1 MSTITTLYDDIRA
14 IIINTRNTIYKAVNT
29 GILEANWKIGRRI
42 VEEEQAGASR
52 AEYGQ
57 RVINDLAEK
66 LSVEFG
72 RGFDA
77 RELRR
82 YRQFYLL
89 FPKWDALRPEL
100 TWTHYRT
107 LIRVENE
114 RARLYYMNEAALQN
128 WSTRALDSQIER
140 LTYERILSSQNQLI
154 VKEAEDAA
162 SRQAQLTPADII
174 KDPYVLDFLGLP
186 SGVNFYEKDLEKA
199 LIDNLQQFLLELG
212 RGFSFVSRQYR
223 FNTDN
228 ENYYV
233 DLVFYNFSG
242 DANSKDSRVVGAYS
256 DFDGKLVGHV
266 AFLSNNTAIAVSE
279 DSLRYYT
286 VGATPSAGEKI
297 ALDSKIQNV
306 FYTSG
311 NVGIVSETGNED
323 DPYNIKIFNSNGGKL
338 SDVNYDTTYTTY
350 NFDGNTVLMYGG
362 SNFAIMNLSGKF
374 VTKQTIDGTVTAFIS
389 TGKRGKYY
397 LVDDRFISRVR
408 LT

>member
-114 RARLYYMNEAALQN
+114 RARLYHMNEAALQN

-223 FNTDN
+223 FKTDN

-233 DLVFYNFSG
+233 DLVFYNFILKCFVLI
-242 DANSKDSRVVGAYS
+242 DLKV
-256 DFDGKLVGHV
+256 GKLTYQDIGQM
-266 AFLSNNTAIAVSE
+266 
-279 DSLRYYT
+279 D
-286 VGATPSAGEKI
+286 
-297 ALDSKIQNV
+297 
-306 FYTSG
+306 FYTRYFEE
-311 NVGIVSETGNED
+311 NIRTETDNPTIGIVLCTERDNTIVKYSVMNDSNQLFASKYKLYLPTEEELINELET
-323 DPYNIKIFNSNGGKL
+323 SR
-338 SDVNYDTTYTTY
+338 
-350 NFDGNTVLMYGG
+350 
-362 SNFAIMNLSGKF
+362 
-374 VTKQTIDGTVTAFIS
+374 KQIENNV
-389 TGKRGKYY
+389 K
-397 LVDDRFISRVR
+397 
-408 LT
+408 

>member
-1 MSTITTLYDDIRA
+1 MSAITTLYDDIRA

-223 FNTDN
+223 FKTDN

-233 DLVFYNFSG
+233 DLVFYNFILKCFVLI
-242 DANSKDSRVVGAYS
+242 DLKV
-256 DFDGKLVGHV
+256 GKLTYQDIGQM
-266 AFLSNNTAIAVSE
+266 
-279 DSLRYYT
+279 D
-286 VGATPSAGEKI
+286 
-297 ALDSKIQNV
+297 
-306 FYTSG
+306 FYTRYFEE
-311 NVGIVSETGNED
+311 NIRTETDNPTIGIVLCTERDNTIVKYSVMNDSNQLFASKYKLYLPTEEEFINELET
-323 DPYNIKIFNSNGGKL
+323 SR
-338 SDVNYDTTYTTY
+338 
-350 NFDGNTVLMYGG
+350 
-362 SNFAIMNLSGKF
+362 
-374 VTKQTIDGTVTAFIS
+374 KQIENNV
-389 TGKRGKYY
+389 K
-397 LVDDRFISRVR
+397 
-408 LT
+408 

>member
-1 MSTITTLYDDIRA
+1 MSAITTLYDDIRA

-140 LTYERILSSQNQLI
+140 LTYERILPSQNQLI

-223 FNTDN
+223 FKTDN

-233 DLVFYNFSG
+233 DLVFYNFILKCFVLI
-242 DANSKDSRVVGAYS
+242 DLKV
-256 DFDGKLVGHV
+256 GKLTYQDIGQM
-266 AFLSNNTAIAVSE
+266 
-279 DSLRYYT
+279 D
-286 VGATPSAGEKI
+286 
-297 ALDSKIQNV
+297 
-306 FYTSG
+306 FYTRYFEE
-311 NVGIVSETGNED
+311 NIRTETDNPTIGIVLCTERDNTIVKYSVMNDSNQLFASKYKLYLPTEEELINELET
-323 DPYNIKIFNSNGGKL
+323 SR
-338 SDVNYDTTYTTY
+338 
-350 NFDGNTVLMYGG
+350 
-362 SNFAIMNLSGKF
+362 
-374 VTKQTIDGTVTAFIS
+374 KQIENNV
-389 TGKRGKYY
+389 K
-397 LVDDRFISRVR
+397 
-408 LT
+408 

>member
-140 LTYERILSSQNQLI
+140 LTYERILSSQI

-223 FNTDN
+223 FKTDN

-233 DLVFYNFSG
+233 DLVFYNFILKCFVLI
-242 DANSKDSRVVGAYS
+242 DLKV
-256 DFDGKLVGHV
+256 GKLTYQDIGQM
-266 AFLSNNTAIAVSE
+266 
-279 DSLRYYT
+279 D
-286 VGATPSAGEKI
+286 
-297 ALDSKIQNV
+297 
-306 FYTSG
+306 FYTRYFEE
-311 NVGIVSETGNED
+311 NIRTETDNPTIGIVLCTERDNTIVKYSVMNDSNQLFASKYKLYLPTEEELINELET
-323 DPYNIKIFNSNGGKL
+323 SR
-338 SDVNYDTTYTTY
+338 
-350 NFDGNTVLMYGG
+350 
-362 SNFAIMNLSGKF
+362 
-374 VTKQTIDGTVTAFIS
+374 KQIENNV
-389 TGKRGKYY
+389 K
-397 LVDDRFISRVR
+397 
-408 LT
+408 

>member
-1 MSTITTLYDDIRA
+1 MSAITTLYDDIRA

-223 FNTDN
+223 FKTDN

-233 DLVFYNFSG
+233 DLVFYKFILKCFVLI
-242 DANSKDSRVVGAYS
+242 DLKV
-256 DFDGKLVGHV
+256 GKLTDQDTGQM
-266 AFLSNNTAIAVSE
+266 
-279 DSLRYYT
+279 D
-286 VGATPSAGEKI
+286 
-297 ALDSKIQNV
+297 
-306 FYTSG
+306 FYTRYFEE
-311 NVGIVSETGNED
+311 NIRTETDNPTIGIVLCTERDNTIVKYSVMNDSNQLFASKYKLYLPTEEELINELET
-323 DPYNIKIFNSNGGKL
+323 SR
-338 SDVNYDTTYTTY
+338 
-350 NFDGNTVLMYGG
+350 
-362 SNFAIMNLSGKF
+362 
-374 VTKQTIDGTVTAFIS
+374 KQIENNV
-389 TGKRGKYY
+389 K
-397 LVDDRFISRVR
+397 
-408 LT
+408 

>member
-1 MSTITTLYDDIRA
+1 MSAITTLYDDIRA

-140 LTYERILSSQNQLI
+140 LTYERSLSSQNQLI

-223 FNTDN
+223 FKTDN

-233 DLVFYNFSG
+233 DLVFYNFILKCFVLI
-242 DANSKDSRVVGAYS
+242 DLKV
-256 DFDGKLVGHV
+256 GKLTYQDIGQM
-266 AFLSNNTAIAVSE
+266 
-279 DSLRYYT
+279 D
-286 VGATPSAGEKI
+286 
-297 ALDSKIQNV
+297 
-306 FYTSG
+306 FYTRYFEE
-311 NVGIVSETGNED
+311 NIRTETDNPTIGIVLCTERDNTIVKYSVMNDSNQLFASKYKLYLPTEEELINELET
-323 DPYNIKIFNSNGGKL
+323 SR
-338 SDVNYDTTYTTY
+338 
-350 NFDGNTVLMYGG
+350 
-362 SNFAIMNLSGKF
+362 
-374 VTKQTIDGTVTAFIS
+374 KQIENNV
-389 TGKRGKYY
+389 K
-397 LVDDRFISRVR
+397 
-408 LT
+408 

>member
-66 LSVEFG
+66 LSEEFG

-223 FNTDN
+223 FKTDN

-233 DLVFYNFSG
+233 DLVFYNFILKCFVLI
-242 DANSKDSRVVGAYS
+242 DLKV
-256 DFDGKLVGHV
+256 GKLTYQDIGQM
-266 AFLSNNTAIAVSE
+266 
-279 DSLRYYT
+279 D
-286 VGATPSAGEKI
+286 
-297 ALDSKIQNV
+297 
-306 FYTSG
+306 FYTRYFEE
-311 NVGIVSETGNED
+311 NIRTETDNPTIGIVLCTERDNTIVKYSVMNDSNQLFASKYKLYLPTEEELINELET
-323 DPYNIKIFNSNGGKL
+323 SR
-338 SDVNYDTTYTTY
+338 
-350 NFDGNTVLMYGG
+350 
-362 SNFAIMNLSGKF
+362 
-374 VTKQTIDGTVTAFIS
+374 KQIENNV
-389 TGKRGKYY
+389 K
-397 LVDDRFISRVR
+397 
-408 LT
+408 

>member
-1 MSTITTLYDDIRA
+1 MSAITTLYDDIRA

-42 VEEEQAGASR
+42 VEEKQAGASR

-223 FNTDN
+223 FKTDN

-233 DLVFYNFSG
+233 DLVFYNFILKCFVLI
-242 DANSKDSRVVGAYS
+242 DLKV
-256 DFDGKLVGHV
+256 GKLTYQDIGQM
-266 AFLSNNTAIAVSE
+266 
-279 DSLRYYT
+279 D
-286 VGATPSAGEKI
+286 
-297 ALDSKIQNV
+297 
-306 FYTSG
+306 FYTRYFEE
-311 NVGIVSETGNED
+311 NIRTETDNPTIGIVLCTERDNTIVKYSVMNDSNQLFASKYKLYLPTEEELINELET
-323 DPYNIKIFNSNGGKL
+323 SR
-338 SDVNYDTTYTTY
+338 
-350 NFDGNTVLMYGG
+350 
-362 SNFAIMNLSGKF
+362 
-374 VTKQTIDGTVTAFIS
+374 KQIENNV
-389 TGKRGKYY
+389 K
-397 LVDDRFISRVR
+397 
-408 LT
+408 

>member
-42 VEEEQAGASR
+42 VVEEQAGASR

-223 FNTDN
+223 FKTDN

-233 DLVFYNFSG
+233 DLVFYNFILKCFVLI
-242 DANSKDSRVVGAYS
+242 DLKV
-256 DFDGKLVGHV
+256 GKLTYQDIGQM
-266 AFLSNNTAIAVSE
+266 
-279 DSLRYYT
+279 D
-286 VGATPSAGEKI
+286 
-297 ALDSKIQNV
+297 
-306 FYTSG
+306 FYTRYFEE
-311 NVGIVSETGNED
+311 NIRTETDNPTIGIVLCTERDNTIVKYSVMNDSNQLFASKYKLYLPTEEELINELET
-323 DPYNIKIFNSNGGKL
+323 SR
-338 SDVNYDTTYTTY
+338 
-350 NFDGNTVLMYGG
+350 
-362 SNFAIMNLSGKF
+362 
-374 VTKQTIDGTVTAFIS
+374 KQIENNV
-389 TGKRGKYY
+389 K
-397 LVDDRFISRVR
+397 
-408 LT
+408 

>member
-1 MSTITTLYDDIRA
+1 MSAITTLYDDIRA

-154 VKEAEDAA
+154 VKESEDAA

-223 FNTDN
+223 FKTDN

-233 DLVFYNFSG
+233 DLVFYNFILKCFVLI
-242 DANSKDSRVVGAYS
+242 DLKV
-256 DFDGKLVGHV
+256 GKLTYQDIGQM
-266 AFLSNNTAIAVSE
+266 
-279 DSLRYYT
+279 D
-286 VGATPSAGEKI
+286 
-297 ALDSKIQNV
+297 
-306 FYTSG
+306 FYTRYFEE
-311 NVGIVSETGNED
+311 NIRTETDNPTIGIVLCTERDNTIVKYSVMNDSNQLFASKYKLYLPTEEELINELET
-323 DPYNIKIFNSNGGKL
+323 SR
-338 SDVNYDTTYTTY
+338 
-350 NFDGNTVLMYGG
+350 
-362 SNFAIMNLSGKF
+362 
-374 VTKQTIDGTVTAFIS
+374 KQIENNV
-389 TGKRGKYY
+389 K
-397 LVDDRFISRVR
+397 
-408 LT
+408 

>member
-107 LIRVENE
+107 LNRVENE

-223 FNTDN
+223 FKTDN

-233 DLVFYNFSG
+233 DLVFYNFILKCFVLI
-242 DANSKDSRVVGAYS
+242 DLKV
-256 DFDGKLVGHV
+256 GKLTYQDIGQM
-266 AFLSNNTAIAVSE
+266 
-279 DSLRYYT
+279 D
-286 VGATPSAGEKI
+286 
-297 ALDSKIQNV
+297 
-306 FYTSG
+306 FYTRYFEE
-311 NVGIVSETGNED
+311 NIRTETDNPTIGIVLCTERDNTIVKYSVMNDSNQLFASKYKLYLPTEEELINELET
-323 DPYNIKIFNSNGGKL
+323 SR
-338 SDVNYDTTYTTY
+338 
-350 NFDGNTVLMYGG
+350 
-362 SNFAIMNLSGKF
+362 
-374 VTKQTIDGTVTAFIS
+374 KQIENNV
-389 TGKRGKYY
+389 K
-397 LVDDRFISRVR
+397 
-408 LT
+408 

>member
-223 FNTDN
+223 FKTDN

-233 DLVFYNFSG
+233 DLVFYNFILKCFVLI
-242 DANSKDSRVVGAYS
+242 DLKV
-256 DFDGKLVGHV
+256 GKLTYQDIGQM
-266 AFLSNNTAIAVSE
+266 
-279 DSLRYYT
+279 D
-286 VGATPSAGEKI
+286 
-297 ALDSKIQNV
+297 
-306 FYTSG
+306 FYTRYFEE
-311 NVGIVSETGNED
+311 NIRTETDNPTIGIVLCTERDNKIVKYSVMNDSNQLFASKYKLYLPTEEELINELET
-323 DPYNIKIFNSNGGKL
+323 SR
-338 SDVNYDTTYTTY
+338 
-350 NFDGNTVLMYGG
+350 
-362 SNFAIMNLSGKF
+362 
-374 VTKQTIDGTVTAFIS
+374 KQIENNV
-389 TGKRGKYY
+389 K
-397 LVDDRFISRVR
+397 
-408 LT
+408 

>member
-82 YRQFYLL
+82 YRQFYWL

-223 FNTDN
+223 FKTDN

-233 DLVFYNFSG
+233 DLVFYNFILKCFVLI
-242 DANSKDSRVVGAYS
+242 DLKV
-256 DFDGKLVGHV
+256 GKLTYQDIGQM
-266 AFLSNNTAIAVSE
+266 
-279 DSLRYYT
+279 D
-286 VGATPSAGEKI
+286 
-297 ALDSKIQNV
+297 
-306 FYTSG
+306 FYTRYFEE
-311 NVGIVSETGNED
+311 NIRTETDNPTIGIVLCTERDNTIVKYSVMNDSNQLFASKYKLYLPTEEELINELET
-323 DPYNIKIFNSNGGKL
+323 SR
-338 SDVNYDTTYTTY
+338 
-350 NFDGNTVLMYGG
+350 
-362 SNFAIMNLSGKF
+362 
-374 VTKQTIDGTVTAFIS
+374 KQIENNV
-389 TGKRGKYY
+389 K
-397 LVDDRFISRVR
+397 
-408 LT
+408 

>member
-1 MSTITTLYDDIRA
+1 MSAITTLYDDIRA

-42 VEEEQAGASR
+42 VEEEHAGASR

-223 FNTDN
+223 FKTDN

-233 DLVFYNFSG
+233 DLVFYNFILKCFVLI
-242 DANSKDSRVVGAYS
+242 DLKV
-256 DFDGKLVGHV
+256 GKLTYQDIGQM
-266 AFLSNNTAIAVSE
+266 
-279 DSLRYYT
+279 D
-286 VGATPSAGEKI
+286 
-297 ALDSKIQNV
+297 
-306 FYTSG
+306 FYTRYFEE
-311 NVGIVSETGNED
+311 NIRTETDNPTIGIVLCTERDNTIVKYSVMNDSNQLFASKYKLYLPTEEELINELET
-323 DPYNIKIFNSNGGKL
+323 SR
-338 SDVNYDTTYTTY
+338 
-350 NFDGNTVLMYGG
+350 
-362 SNFAIMNLSGKF
+362 
-374 VTKQTIDGTVTAFIS
+374 KQIENNV
-389 TGKRGKYY
+389 K
-397 LVDDRFISRVR
+397 
-408 LT
+408 

>member
-1 MSTITTLYDDIRA
+1 MSAITTLYDDIRA

-223 FNTDN
+223 FKTDN

-233 DLVFYNFSG
+233 DLVFYNFILKCFVLI
-242 DANSKDSRVVGAYS
+242 DLKV
-256 DFDGKLVGHV
+256 GKLTYQDIGQM
-266 AFLSNNTAIAVSE
+266 
-279 DSLRYYT
+279 D
-286 VGATPSAGEKI
+286 
-297 ALDSKIQNV
+297 
-306 FYTSG
+306 FYTRYFEE
-311 NVGIVSETGNED
+311 NIRTETDNPTIGIVLCTERDNTIVKYSVMNDSNQLFASKYKLYLPTEDELINELET
-323 DPYNIKIFNSNGGKL
+323 SR
-338 SDVNYDTTYTTY
+338 
-350 NFDGNTVLMYGG
+350 
-362 SNFAIMNLSGKF
+362 
-374 VTKQTIDGTVTAFIS
+374 KQIENNV
-389 TGKRGKYY
+389 K
-397 LVDDRFISRVR
+397 
-408 LT
+408 

>member
-223 FNTDN
+223 FKTDN

-233 DLVFYNFSG
+233 DLVFYNFILKSIVLI
-242 DANSKDSRVVGAYS
+242 DLKV
-256 DFDGKLVGHV
+256 GKLTYQDIGQM
-266 AFLSNNTAIAVSE
+266 
-279 DSLRYYT
+279 D
-286 VGATPSAGEKI
+286 
-297 ALDSKIQNV
+297 
-306 FYTSG
+306 FYTRYFEE
-311 NVGIVSETGNED
+311 NIRTETDNPTIGIVLCTERDNTIVKYSVMNDSNQLFASKYKLYLPTEEELINELET
-323 DPYNIKIFNSNGGKL
+323 SR
-338 SDVNYDTTYTTY
+338 
-350 NFDGNTVLMYGG
+350 
-362 SNFAIMNLSGKF
+362 
-374 VTKQTIDGTVTAFIS
+374 KQIENNV
-389 TGKRGKYY
+389 K
-397 LVDDRFISRVR
+397 
-408 LT
+408 

>member
-14 IIINTRNTIYKAVNT
+14 IVINTRNTIYKAVNT

-223 FNTDN
+223 FKTDN

-233 DLVFYNFSG
+233 DLVFYNFILKCFVLI
-242 DANSKDSRVVGAYS
+242 DLKV
-256 DFDGKLVGHV
+256 GKLTYQDIGQM
-266 AFLSNNTAIAVSE
+266 
-279 DSLRYYT
+279 D
-286 VGATPSAGEKI
+286 
-297 ALDSKIQNV
+297 
-306 FYTSG
+306 FYTRYFEE
-311 NVGIVSETGNED
+311 NIRTETDNPTIGIVLCTERDNTIVKYSVMNDSNQLFASKYKLYLPTEEELINELET
-323 DPYNIKIFNSNGGKL
+323 SR
-338 SDVNYDTTYTTY
+338 
-350 NFDGNTVLMYGG
+350 
-362 SNFAIMNLSGKF
+362 
-374 VTKQTIDGTVTAFIS
+374 KQIENNV
-389 TGKRGKYY
+389 K
-397 LVDDRFISRVR
+397 
-408 LT
+408 

>member
-1 MSTITTLYDDIRA
+1 MSAITTLYDDIRA

-89 FPKWDALRPEL
+89 LPKWDALRPEL

-223 FNTDN
+223 FKTDN

-233 DLVFYNFSG
+233 DLVFYNFILKCFVLI
-242 DANSKDSRVVGAYS
+242 DLKV
-256 DFDGKLVGHV
+256 GKLTYQDIGQM
-266 AFLSNNTAIAVSE
+266 
-279 DSLRYYT
+279 D
-286 VGATPSAGEKI
+286 
-297 ALDSKIQNV
+297 
-306 FYTSG
+306 FYTRYFEE
-311 NVGIVSETGNED
+311 NIRTETDNPTIGIVLCTERDNTIVKYSVMNDSNQLFASKYKLYLPTEEELINELET
-323 DPYNIKIFNSNGGKL
+323 SR
-338 SDVNYDTTYTTY
+338 
-350 NFDGNTVLMYGG
+350 
-362 SNFAIMNLSGKF
+362 
-374 VTKQTIDGTVTAFIS
+374 KQIENNV
-389 TGKRGKYY
+389 K
-397 LVDDRFISRVR
+397 
-408 LT
+408 

>member
-223 FNTDN
+223 FKTDN

-233 DLVFYNFSG
+233 DLVFYNFILKCFVLI
-242 DANSKDSRVVGAYS
+242 DLKV
-256 DFDGKLVGHV
+256 GKLTYQDIGQM
-266 AFLSNNTAIAVSE
+266 
-279 DSLRYYT
+279 D
-286 VGATPSAGEKI
+286 
-297 ALDSKIQNV
+297 
-306 FYTSG
+306 FYTRYFEE
-311 NVGIVSETGNED
+311 NIRTETDNPTIGIVLCTERDNTIVKYSVIMGRQTKSTKR
-323 DPYNIKIFNSNGGKL
+323 IAGKA
-338 SDVNYDTTYTTY
+338 VQHTEN
-350 NFDGNTVLMYGG
+350 
-362 SNFAIMNLSGKF
+362 
-374 VTKQTIDGTVTAFIS
+374 Q
-389 TGKRGKYY
+389 
-397 LVDDRFISRVR
+397 
-408 LT
+408 

>member
-29 GILEANWKIGRRI
+29 GILEANWKIGRI

-223 FNTDN
+223 FKTDN

-233 DLVFYNFSG
+233 DLVHWSRSIYSISASRAFFTHSG
-242 DANSKDSRVVGAYS
+242 SCRLPMISVYIFIG
-256 DFDGKLVGHV
+256 F
-266 AFLSNNTAIAVSE
+266 
-279 DSLRYYT
+279 
-286 VGATPSAGEKI
+286 
-297 ALDSKIQNV
+297 V
-306 FYTSG
+306 F
-311 NVGIVSETGNED
+311 
-323 DPYNIKIFNSNGGKL
+323 NI
-338 SDVNYDTTYTTY
+338 
-350 NFDGNTVLMYGG
+350 
-362 SNFAIMNLSGKF
+362 
-374 VTKQTIDGTVTAFIS
+374 
-389 TGKRGKYY
+389 
-397 LVDDRFISRVR
+397 RF
-408 LT
+408 

>member
-72 RGFDA
+72 RGFGA

-223 FNTDN
+223 FKTDN

-233 DLVFYNFSG
+233 DLVFYNFILKCFVLI
-242 DANSKDSRVVGAYS
+242 DLKV
-256 DFDGKLVGHV
+256 GKLTYQDIGQM
-266 AFLSNNTAIAVSE
+266 
-279 DSLRYYT
+279 D
-286 VGATPSAGEKI
+286 
-297 ALDSKIQNV
+297 
-306 FYTSG
+306 FYTRYFEE
-311 NVGIVSETGNED
+311 NIRTETDNPTIGIVLCTERDNTIVKYSVMNDSNQLFASKYKLYLPTEEELINELET
-323 DPYNIKIFNSNGGKL
+323 SR
-338 SDVNYDTTYTTY
+338 
-350 NFDGNTVLMYGG
+350 
-362 SNFAIMNLSGKF
+362 
-374 VTKQTIDGTVTAFIS
+374 KQIENNV
-389 TGKRGKYY
+389 K
-397 LVDDRFISRVR
+397 
-408 LT
+408 

>member
-1 MSTITTLYDDIRA
+1 MSAITTLYDDIRA

-162 SRQAQLTPADII
+162 SGQAQLTPADII

-223 FNTDN
+223 FKTDN

-233 DLVFYNFSG
+233 DIVFYNFILKCFVLI
-242 DANSKDSRVVGAYS
+242 DLKV
-256 DFDGKLVGHV
+256 GKLTYQDIGQM
-266 AFLSNNTAIAVSE
+266 
-279 DSLRYYT
+279 D
-286 VGATPSAGEKI
+286 
-297 ALDSKIQNV
+297 
-306 FYTSG
+306 FYTRYFEE
-311 NVGIVSETGNED
+311 NIRTETDNPTIGIVLCTERDNTIVKYSVMNDSNQLFASKYKLYLPTEEELINELET
-323 DPYNIKIFNSNGGKL
+323 SR
-338 SDVNYDTTYTTY
+338 
-350 NFDGNTVLMYGG
+350 
-362 SNFAIMNLSGKF
+362 
-374 VTKQTIDGTVTAFIS
+374 KQIENNV
-389 TGKRGKYY
+389 K
-397 LVDDRFISRVR
+397 
-408 LT
+408 

>member
-1 MSTITTLYDDIRA
+1 MGAITTLYDDIRA
-14 IIINTRNTIYKAVNT
+14 IIINARNTIYKTVNT

-162 SRQAQLTPADII
+162 SRQEQLTPADII

-223 FNTDN
+223 FKTDN

-233 DLVFYNFSG
+233 DLVFYNFILKCFVLI
-242 DANSKDSRVVGAYS
+242 DLKV
-256 DFDGKLVGHV
+256 GKLTYQDIGQM
-266 AFLSNNTAIAVSE
+266 
-279 DSLRYYT
+279 D
-286 VGATPSAGEKI
+286 
-297 ALDSKIQNV
+297 
-306 FYTSG
+306 FYTRYFEE
-311 NVGIVSETGNED
+311 NVRTNTDNPTIGIVLCTERDNTIVKYSVMNDSNQLFASKYKLYLPTEEELIKELET
-323 DPYNIKIFNSNGGKL
+323 SR
-338 SDVNYDTTYTTY
+338 
-350 NFDGNTVLMYGG
+350 
-362 SNFAIMNLSGKF
+362 
-374 VTKQTIDGTVTAFIS
+374 KQIENNV
-389 TGKRGKYY
+389 K
-397 LVDDRFISRVR
+397 
-408 LT
+408 

>member
-1 MSTITTLYDDIRA
+1 MGAITTLYDDIRA
-14 IIINTRNTIYKAVNT
+14 IIINARNTIYKTVNT

-162 SRQAQLTPADII
+162 SRQAQITPADII

-223 FNTDN
+223 FKTDN

-233 DLVFYNFSG
+233 DLVFYNFILKCFVLI
-242 DANSKDSRVVGAYS
+242 DLKV
-256 DFDGKLVGHV
+256 GKLTYQDIGQM
-266 AFLSNNTAIAVSE
+266 
-279 DSLRYYT
+279 D
-286 VGATPSAGEKI
+286 
-297 ALDSKIQNV
+297 
-306 FYTSG
+306 FYTRYFEE
-311 NVGIVSETGNED
+311 NIRTETDNPTIGIVLCTERDNTIVKYSVMNDSNQLFASKYKLYLPTEEELIKELET
-323 DPYNIKIFNSNGGKL
+323 SR
-338 SDVNYDTTYTTY
+338 
-350 NFDGNTVLMYGG
+350 
-362 SNFAIMNLSGKF
+362 
-374 VTKQTIDGTVTAFIS
+374 KQIENNV
-389 TGKRGKYY
+389 K
-397 LVDDRFISRVR
+397 
-408 LT
+408 

>member
-1 MSTITTLYDDIRA
+1 MSAITTLYDDIRA

-174 KDPYVLDFLGLP
+174 KDPYVLDFPGLP

-223 FNTDN
+223 FKTDN

-233 DLVFYNFSG
+233 DLVFYNFILKCFVLI
-242 DANSKDSRVVGAYS
+242 DLKV
-256 DFDGKLVGHV
+256 GKLTYQDIGQM
-266 AFLSNNTAIAVSE
+266 
-279 DSLRYYT
+279 D
-286 VGATPSAGEKI
+286 
-297 ALDSKIQNV
+297 
-306 FYTSG
+306 FYTRYFEE
-311 NVGIVSETGNED
+311 NIRTETDNPTIGIVLCTERDNTIVKYSVMNDSNQLFASKYKLYLPTEEELINELET
-323 DPYNIKIFNSNGGKL
+323 SR
-338 SDVNYDTTYTTY
+338 
-350 NFDGNTVLMYGG
+350 
-362 SNFAIMNLSGKF
+362 
-374 VTKQTIDGTVTAFIS
+374 KQIENNV
-389 TGKRGKYY
+389 K
-397 LVDDRFISRVR
+397 
-408 LT
+408 

>member
-1 MSTITTLYDDIRA
+1 MNAITTLYDDIRA

-223 FNTDN
+223 FKTDN

-233 DLVFYNFSG
+233 DLVFYNFILKCFVLI
-242 DANSKDSRVVGAYS
+242 DLKV
-256 DFDGKLVGHV
+256 GKLTYQDIGQM
-266 AFLSNNTAIAVSE
+266 
-279 DSLRYYT
+279 D
-286 VGATPSAGEKI
+286 
-297 ALDSKIQNV
+297 
-306 FYTSG
+306 FYTRYFEE
-311 NVGIVSETGNED
+311 NIRTETDNPTIGIVLCTERDNTIVKYSVMNDSNQLFASKYKLYLPTEEELINELET
-323 DPYNIKIFNSNGGKL
+323 SR
-338 SDVNYDTTYTTY
+338 
-350 NFDGNTVLMYGG
+350 
-362 SNFAIMNLSGKF
+362 
-374 VTKQTIDGTVTAFIS
+374 KQIENNV
-389 TGKRGKYY
+389 K
-397 LVDDRFISRVR
+397 
-408 LT
+408 

>member
-186 SGVNFYEKDLEKA
+186 SGVNVYEKDLEKA

-223 FNTDN
+223 FKTDN

-233 DLVFYNFSG
+233 DLVFYNFILKCFVLI
-242 DANSKDSRVVGAYS
+242 DLKV
-256 DFDGKLVGHV
+256 GKLTYQDIGQM
-266 AFLSNNTAIAVSE
+266 
-279 DSLRYYT
+279 D
-286 VGATPSAGEKI
+286 
-297 ALDSKIQNV
+297 
-306 FYTSG
+306 FYTRYFEE
-311 NVGIVSETGNED
+311 NIRTETDNPTIGIVLCTERDNTIVKYSVMNDSNQLFASKYKLYLPTEEELINELET
-323 DPYNIKIFNSNGGKL
+323 SR
-338 SDVNYDTTYTTY
+338 
-350 NFDGNTVLMYGG
+350 
-362 SNFAIMNLSGKF
+362 
-374 VTKQTIDGTVTAFIS
+374 KQIENNV
-389 TGKRGKYY
+389 K
-397 LVDDRFISRVR
+397 
-408 LT
+408 

>member
-1 MSTITTLYDDIRA
+1 MNTITTLYDDIRA

-223 FNTDN
+223 FKTDN

-233 DLVFYNFSG
+233 DLVFYNFILKCFVLI
-242 DANSKDSRVVGAYS
+242 DLKV
-256 DFDGKLVGHV
+256 GKLTYQDIGQM
-266 AFLSNNTAIAVSE
+266 
-279 DSLRYYT
+279 D
-286 VGATPSAGEKI
+286 
-297 ALDSKIQNV
+297 
-306 FYTSG
+306 FYTRYFEE
-311 NVGIVSETGNED
+311 NIRTETDNPTIGIVLCTERDNTIVKYSVMNDSNQLFASKYKLYLPTEEELINELET
-323 DPYNIKIFNSNGGKL
+323 SR
-338 SDVNYDTTYTTY
+338 
-350 NFDGNTVLMYGG
+350 
-362 SNFAIMNLSGKF
+362 
-374 VTKQTIDGTVTAFIS
+374 KQIENNV
-389 TGKRGKYY
+389 K
-397 LVDDRFISRVR
+397 
-408 LT
+408 

>member
-89 FPKWDALRPEL
+89 FPKWNALRPEL

-223 FNTDN
+223 FKTDN

-233 DLVFYNFSG
+233 DLVFYNFILKCFVLI
-242 DANSKDSRVVGAYS
+242 DLKV
-256 DFDGKLVGHV
+256 GKLTYQDIGQM
-266 AFLSNNTAIAVSE
+266 
-279 DSLRYYT
+279 D
-286 VGATPSAGEKI
+286 
-297 ALDSKIQNV
+297 
-306 FYTSG
+306 FYTRYFEE
-311 NVGIVSETGNED
+311 NIRTETDNPTIGIVLCTERDNTIVKYSVMNDSNQLFASKYKLYLPTEEELINELET
-323 DPYNIKIFNSNGGKL
+323 SR
-338 SDVNYDTTYTTY
+338 
-350 NFDGNTVLMYGG
+350 
-362 SNFAIMNLSGKF
+362 
-374 VTKQTIDGTVTAFIS
+374 KQIENNV
-389 TGKRGKYY
+389 K
-397 LVDDRFISRVR
+397 
-408 LT
+408 

>member
-1 MSTITTLYDDIRA
+1 MSGITTLYDDIRA

-174 KDPYVLDFLGLP
+174 TDPYVLDFLGLP

-223 FNTDN
+223 FKTDN

-233 DLVFYNFSG
+233 DLVFYNFILKCFVLI
-242 DANSKDSRVVGAYS
+242 DLKV
-256 DFDGKLVGHV
+256 GKLTYQDIGQM
-266 AFLSNNTAIAVSE
+266 
-279 DSLRYYT
+279 D
-286 VGATPSAGEKI
+286 
-297 ALDSKIQNV
+297 
-306 FYTSG
+306 FYTRYFEE
-311 NVGIVSETGNED
+311 NIRTETDNPTIGIVLCTERDNTIVKYSVMNDSNQLFASKYKLYLPTEEELINELET
-323 DPYNIKIFNSNGGKL
+323 SR
-338 SDVNYDTTYTTY
+338 
-350 NFDGNTVLMYGG
+350 
-362 SNFAIMNLSGKF
+362 
-374 VTKQTIDGTVTAFIS
+374 KQIENNV
-389 TGKRGKYY
+389 K
-397 LVDDRFISRVR
+397 
-408 LT
+408 

>member
-1 MSTITTLYDDIRA
+1 MSAITTLYDDIRA

-223 FNTDN
+223 FKTDN

-233 DLVFYNFSG
+233 DLVFYNFILKCFVLI
-242 DANSKDSRVVGAYS
+242 DLKV
-256 DFDGKLVGHV
+256 GKLTYQDIGQM
-266 AFLSNNTAIAVSE
+266 
-279 DSLRYYT
+279 D
-286 VGATPSAGEKI
+286 
-297 ALDSKIQNV
+297 
-306 FYTSG
+306 FYTRYFEE
-311 NVGIVSETGNED
+311 NIRTETDNPTIGIVLCTERDNTIFKYSVMNDSNQLFASKYKLYLPTEEELINELET
-323 DPYNIKIFNSNGGKL
+323 SR
-338 SDVNYDTTYTTY
+338 
-350 NFDGNTVLMYGG
+350 
-362 SNFAIMNLSGKF
+362 
-374 VTKQTIDGTVTAFIS
+374 KQIENNV
-389 TGKRGKYY
+389 K
-397 LVDDRFISRVR
+397 
-408 LT
+408 

>member
-1 MSTITTLYDDIRA
+1 MSAITTLYDDILA

-223 FNTDN
+223 FKTDN

-233 DLVFYNFSG
+233 DLVFYNFILKCFVLI
-242 DANSKDSRVVGAYS
+242 DLKV
-256 DFDGKLVGHV
+256 GKLTYQDIGQM
-266 AFLSNNTAIAVSE
+266 
-279 DSLRYYT
+279 D
-286 VGATPSAGEKI
+286 
-297 ALDSKIQNV
+297 
-306 FYTSG
+306 FYTRYFEE
-311 NVGIVSETGNED
+311 NIRTETDNPTIGIVLCTERDNTIVKYSVMNDSNQLFASKYKLYLPTEEELINELET
-323 DPYNIKIFNSNGGKL
+323 SR
-338 SDVNYDTTYTTY
+338 
-350 NFDGNTVLMYGG
+350 
-362 SNFAIMNLSGKF
+362 
-374 VTKQTIDGTVTAFIS
+374 KQIENNV
-389 TGKRGKYY
+389 K
-397 LVDDRFISRVR
+397 
-408 LT
+408 

>member
-1 MSTITTLYDDIRA
+1 MSAITTLYDDIRA

-223 FNTDN
+223 FKTDN

-233 DLVFYNFSG
+233 DLVFYNFILKCFVLI
-242 DANSKDSRVVGAYS
+242 DLKV
-256 DFDGKLVGHV
+256 GKLTYQDIGQM
-266 AFLSNNTAIAVSE
+266 
-279 DSLRYYT
+279 D
-286 VGATPSAGEKI
+286 
-297 ALDSKIQNV
+297 
-306 FYTSG
+306 FYTRYFEE
-311 NVGIVSETGNED
+311 NIRTETDNPTIGIVLCTERDNTIVKYSVMNDSNQLFASKYKLYLPTEEELINE
-323 DPYNIKIFNSNGGKL
+323 L
-338 SDVNYDTTYTTY
+338 E
-350 NFDGNTVLMYGG
+350 
-362 SNFAIMNLSGKF
+362 
-374 VTKQTIDGTVTAFIS
+374 
-389 TGKRGKYY
+389 
-397 LVDDRFISRVR
+397 ISRKQIENNVK
-408 LT
+408 

>member
-1 MSTITTLYDDIRA
+1 MSAITTLYDDIRA

-223 FNTDN
+223 FKTDN

-233 DLVFYNFSG
+233 DLVFYNFILKCFVLI
-242 DANSKDSRVVGAYS
+242 DLKV
-256 DFDGKLVGHV
+256 GKLTYQDIGQM
-266 AFLSNNTAIAVSE
+266 
-279 DSLRYYT
+279 D
-286 VGATPSAGEKI
+286 
-297 ALDSKIQNV
+297 
-306 FYTSG
+306 FYTRYFEE
-311 NVGIVSETGNED
+311 NIRTETDNPTIGIVLCTERDNTIVKYSVMNDSNQLFASKYKLYLPTEEELINELET
-323 DPYNIKIFNSNGGKL
+323 SR
-338 SDVNYDTTYTTY
+338 
-350 NFDGNTVLMYGG
+350 
-362 SNFAIMNLSGKF
+362 
-374 VTKQTIDGTVTAFIS
+374 KQIENNV
-389 TGKRGKYY
+389 K
-397 LVDDRFISRVR
+397 
-408 LT
+408 

>member
-1 MSTITTLYDDIRA
+1 MSAITTLYDDIRA

-29 GILEANWKIGRRI
+29 GILEANWKIGRRM

-186 SGVNFYEKDLEKA
+186 SGVNFYEKGLEKA

-223 FNTDN
+223 FKTDN

-233 DLVFYNFSG
+233 DLVFYNFILKCFVLI
-242 DANSKDSRVVGAYS
+242 DLKV
-256 DFDGKLVGHV
+256 GKLTYQDIGQMD
-266 AFLSNNTAIAVSE
+266 FYI
-279 DSLRYYT
+279 RYFEENIRT
-286 VGATPSAGEKI
+286 ETDNPTI
-297 ALDSKIQNV
+297 
-306 FYTSG
+306 
-311 NVGIVSETGNED
+311 GIVLCTERDNTIVKYSVMNDSNQLFASKYKLYLPTEEELINELET
-323 DPYNIKIFNSNGGKL
+323 SR
-338 SDVNYDTTYTTY
+338 
-350 NFDGNTVLMYGG
+350 
-362 SNFAIMNLSGKF
+362 
-374 VTKQTIDGTVTAFIS
+374 KQIENNV
-389 TGKRGKYY
+389 K
-397 LVDDRFISRVR
+397 
-408 LT
+408 

>member
-29 GILEANWKIGRRI
+29 GLLEANWKIGRRI

-223 FNTDN
+223 FKTDN

-233 DLVFYNFSG
+233 DLVFYNFILKCFVLI
-242 DANSKDSRVVGAYS
+242 DLKV
-256 DFDGKLVGHV
+256 GKLTYQDIGQM
-266 AFLSNNTAIAVSE
+266 
-279 DSLRYYT
+279 D
-286 VGATPSAGEKI
+286 
-297 ALDSKIQNV
+297 
-306 FYTSG
+306 FYTRYFEE
-311 NVGIVSETGNED
+311 NIRTETDNPTIGIVLCTERDNTIVKYSVMNDSNQLFASKYKLYLPTEEELINELET
-323 DPYNIKIFNSNGGKL
+323 SR
-338 SDVNYDTTYTTY
+338 
-350 NFDGNTVLMYGG
+350 
-362 SNFAIMNLSGKF
+362 
-374 VTKQTIDGTVTAFIS
+374 KQIENNV
-389 TGKRGKYY
+389 K
-397 LVDDRFISRVR
+397 
-408 LT
+408 

>member
-42 VEEEQAGASR
+42 IEEEQAGASR

-223 FNTDN
+223 FKTDN

-233 DLVFYNFSG
+233 DLVFYNFILKCFVLI
-242 DANSKDSRVVGAYS
+242 DLKV
-256 DFDGKLVGHV
+256 GKLTYQDIGQM
-266 AFLSNNTAIAVSE
+266 
-279 DSLRYYT
+279 D
-286 VGATPSAGEKI
+286 
-297 ALDSKIQNV
+297 
-306 FYTSG
+306 FYTRYFEE
-311 NVGIVSETGNED
+311 NIRTETDNPTIGIVLCTERDNTIVKYSVMNDSNQLFASKYKLYLPTEEELINELET
-323 DPYNIKIFNSNGGKL
+323 SR
-338 SDVNYDTTYTTY
+338 
-350 NFDGNTVLMYGG
+350 
-362 SNFAIMNLSGKF
+362 
-374 VTKQTIDGTVTAFIS
+374 KQIENNV
-389 TGKRGKYY
+389 K
-397 LVDDRFISRVR
+397 
-408 LT
+408 

>member
-1 MSTITTLYDDIRA
+1 MSTITTLYDHIRA

-162 SRQAQLTPADII
+162 SRQAELTPADII

-223 FNTDN
+223 FKTDN

-233 DLVFYNFSG
+233 DLVFYNFILKCFVLI
-242 DANSKDSRVVGAYS
+242 DLKV
-256 DFDGKLVGHV
+256 GKLTYQDIGQM
-266 AFLSNNTAIAVSE
+266 
-279 DSLRYYT
+279 D
-286 VGATPSAGEKI
+286 
-297 ALDSKIQNV
+297 
-306 FYTSG
+306 FYTRYFEE
-311 NVGIVSETGNED
+311 NIRTETDNPTIGIVLCTERDNTIVKYSVMNDSNQLFASKYKLYLPTEEELINELET
-323 DPYNIKIFNSNGGKL
+323 SR
-338 SDVNYDTTYTTY
+338 
-350 NFDGNTVLMYGG
+350 
-362 SNFAIMNLSGKF
+362 
-374 VTKQTIDGTVTAFIS
+374 KQIENNV
-389 TGKRGKYY
+389 K
-397 LVDDRFISRVR
+397 
-408 LT
+408 